1 MSPIPGAKTCDLG
14 ASLQRRG
21 PLLLNAALVARPLVV
36 ENFVKLA
43 HVERRV
49 EHRPAVAI
57 VYDGRKLGWLP
68 SRPPCPLAQPDPG
81 QQTARGLFFLGNLAA
96 LTQLRLGSRR
106 LFNVGFGCTESFLR
120 RRGDRRHGKYCGRI
134 DAVARLALLQKG
146 PRALKSSAPL
156 E

>member
-1 MSPIPGAKTCDLG
+1 MMVASWAGFPQGPHAPWLSQTLG
-14 ASLQRRG
+14 SRQ
-21 PLLLNAALVARPLVV
+21 
-36 ENFVKLA
+36 
-43 HVERRV
+43 
-49 EHRPAVAI
+49 
-57 VYDGRKLGWLP
+57 LGV
-68 SRPPCPLAQPDPG
+68 
-81 QQTARGLFFLGNLAA
+81 FFFGNLAA